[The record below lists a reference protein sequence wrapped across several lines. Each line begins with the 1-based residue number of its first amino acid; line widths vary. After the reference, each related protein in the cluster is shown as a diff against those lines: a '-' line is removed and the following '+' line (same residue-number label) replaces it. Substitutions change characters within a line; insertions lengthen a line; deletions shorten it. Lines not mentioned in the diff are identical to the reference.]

1 MTYQVFAHLSLHL
14 FSPFVSCRNAFNCE
28 DDLPC
33 WASYGCGHHYSWHT
47 HCNRSMIIKAKYYS
61 YFNDCSCITY
71 HTCCNGHANNTI
83 NDGEDMPV
91 WCINKNWCILK
102 KYEGGN
108 LVQYD
113 VAIEGKTIDQ
123 HHYNLM
129 YAATWRIG
137 VTSFEHIIKKLCA
150 KKSVSNMIQD
160 GVSPYDRCN
169 GNHSFHRLMMIS
181 NSVCFCF
188 SVDHTANSC
197 NSRTCIAANDW
208 NLTLS

>member
-1 MTYQVFAHLSLHL
+1 MAAH
-14 FSPFVSCRNAFNCE
+14 
-28 DDLPC
+28 
-33 WASYGCGHHYSWHT
+33 
-47 HCNRSMIIKAKYYS
+47 
-61 YFNDCSCITY
+61 CITY